1 MRTRFVVIA
10 LLALLCGSVVAA
22 EAPPMD
28 IPVYPGGESTME
40 INLTNEDLLPTLKAI
55 LPMVKMGGL
64 DKLNPDDL
72 VAALRD
78 VKRIEMLQL
87 DIKKTATESDVVDFY
102 AKKLPPGDWNKVFW
116 QKAGKQGTI
125 VLFVQGMGEQL
136 YGFRVQSA
144 VADEKPIKRVQ
155 IVKTEGK
162 IDYVKLLTVAAK
174 IYMP

>member
-10 LLALLCGSVVAA
+10 LLVLLCASVVAA

-55 LPMVKMGGL
+55 LPMVKMAGM

-72 VAALRD
+72 AAAFKD
-78 VKRIEMLQL
+78 VKRIQMLQL
-87 DIKKTATESDVVDFY
+87 DIKKTATEADIADFY
-102 AKKLPPGDWNKVFW
+102 AKKLPAGDWNKVFW
-116 QKAGKQGTI
+116 QKTAKQGTL
-125 VLFVQGMGEQL
+125 VLFVQGMGEKL

-144 VADEKPIKRVQ
+144 MSDEKPIKRVQ

-174 IYMP
+174 MYMP

>member
-1 MRTRFVVIA
+1 MKTRFIVLA

-22 EAPPMD
+22 QAPAMD
-28 IPVYPGGESTME
+28 IPIYPGGESTME
-40 INLTNEDLLPTLKAI
+40 INLTNEDLLPTLRAI

-64 DKLNPDDL
+64 DKINPDDIA
-72 VAALRD
+72 VALKD

-87 DIKKTATESDVVDFY
+87 DIKKTATEAAVVDFY
-102 AKKLPPGDWNKVFW
+102 AKKLPAGDWNKVFW
-116 QKAGKQGTI
+116 QKAGKQGTLVI
-125 VLFVQGMGEQL
+125 FVQGLGEKL

-144 VADEKPIKRVQ
+144 IADEKPIKRVQ

-174 IYMP
+174 MYMP